1 MEIKVER
8 AKTLKEKP
16 DQSNLGFGKY
26 FTDHMFVYD
35 WDSEKGWHDARIVP
49 YAPIQMDLQWSFTM
63 HRKLLK
69 A

>member
-49 YAPIQMDLQWSFTM
+49 YAQWSFTM

>member
-49 YAPIQMDLQWSFTM
+49 YARL
-63 HRKLLK
+63 
-69 A
+69 

>member
-49 YAPIQMDLQWSFTM
+49 YASDGSSYNGPSLCTGNF
-63 HRKLLK
+63 
-69 A
+69 